1 MEIKNLAPEL
11 VWNIFD
17 QITKVPRP
25 SKKEEKIRQW
35 LVDFAKQ
42 HNIEY
47 HLDATG
53 NVLMRKPA
61 TPGYEDH
68 QTIVMQ
74 GHIDMVC
81 EKNSDVDHD
90 FENDPIETIIDGD
103 WVKAN
108 GTTLGADNG
117 VGVALSLACLID
129 DSFQHGPLEALFTY
143 DEETGLTGANAI
155 EEGFMTGKVL
165 INLDSETEGQI
176 FIGCAGGMD
185 TVGLFHYTPAPAP
198 KDLYYAKVK
207 VSGLLGG
214 HSGGDIHLQHA
225 NANKVLARFL
235 TTQPDAVLAAIHGG
249 NLRNAIARE
258 AEAVIGIP
266 YSSKDNVVAELNQ
279 FAAIIEGEVGD
290 IEKGMKLT
298 IETVDTPE
306 TVIEKEVADRL
317 IKALIVCPHGVQG
330 MSRSMPGLV
339 ETSTNMA
346 SVKMIEPGV
355 IKVETSQRSS
365 VESEKRAIAQ
375 AVATTFSL
383 AGAEVKQGSGYPG
396 WKPNTSSPIMKVCA
410 DTYRDLY
417 GKEPEILAIHAGLE
431 TGLFLTKYP
440 YLDMVSIGPT
450 MEGVHSPDERLYIPS
465 VGTFY
470 AYLKEVLSRC

>member
-42 HNIEY
+42 HNIEC

-81 EKNSDVDHD
+81 EKNSGVDHD
-90 FENDPIETIIDGD
+90 FENDPIETIIEGD

-143 DEETGLTGANAI
+143 DEETGMTGANAI

-225 NANKVLARFL
+225 NANKILARFL

-396 WKPNTSSPIMKVCA
+396 WKPNTNSPIMKVCA

-417 GKEPEILAIHAGLE
+417 VKEPEILAIHAGLE

>member
-42 HNIEY
+42 HNIEC

-81 EKNSDVDHD
+81 EKNSGVDHD

-143 DEETGLTGANAI
+143 DEETGMTGANAI

-225 NANKVLARFL
+225 NANKILARFL

-279 FAAIIEGEVGD
+279 FAAIIEGEEGD

-396 WKPNTSSPIMKVCA
+396 WKPNTNSPIMKVCA

-417 GKEPEILAIHAGLE
+417 GKEPEIMAIHAGLE

>member
-42 HNIEY
+42 HNIEC

-81 EKNSDVDHD
+81 EKNSGVDHD

-143 DEETGLTGANAI
+143 DEETGMTGANAI

-396 WKPNTSSPIMKVCA
+396 WKPNTNSPIMKVCA

-417 GKEPEILAIHAGLE
+417 GKEPEIMAIHAGLE

>member
-53 NVLMRKPA
+53 NILMRKPA

-81 EKNSDVDHD
+81 EKNSGVDHD

-396 WKPNTSSPIMKVCA
+396 WKPNTNSPIMKVCA

>member
-290 IEKGMKLT
+290 IEKGIKLT

-396 WKPNTSSPIMKVCA
+396 WKPNTNSPIMKVCA

-417 GKEPEILAIHAGLE
+417 GKEPEIMAIHAGLE

>member
-42 HNIEY
+42 HNIEC

-396 WKPNTSSPIMKVCA
+396 WKPNTNSPIMKVCA

-417 GKEPEILAIHAGLE
+417 GKEPEILTIHAGLE

>member
-53 NVLMRKPA
+53 NILMRKPA

-143 DEETGLTGANAI
+143 DEETGMTGANAI

-225 NANKVLARFL
+225 NANKILARFL

-396 WKPNTSSPIMKVCA
+396 WKPNTNSPIMKVCA

-417 GKEPEILAIHAGLE
+417 GKEPEIMAIHAGLE

>member
-81 EKNSDVDHD
+81 EKNSNVDHD

-143 DEETGLTGANAI
+143 DEETGMTGANAI

-396 WKPNTSSPIMKVCA
+396 WKPNTNSPIMKVCA